1 MRHRRDDVN
10 IRLRDSG
17 VNHLRVIGTLPTI
30 A

>member
-10 IRLRDSG
+10 IRLRDSR
-17 VNHLRVIGTLPTI
+17 VNRLRVIDRLPTI

>member
-10 IRLRDSG
+10 IRLRDSR
-17 VNHLRVIGTLPTI
+17 VNDLRVIDSLPTI